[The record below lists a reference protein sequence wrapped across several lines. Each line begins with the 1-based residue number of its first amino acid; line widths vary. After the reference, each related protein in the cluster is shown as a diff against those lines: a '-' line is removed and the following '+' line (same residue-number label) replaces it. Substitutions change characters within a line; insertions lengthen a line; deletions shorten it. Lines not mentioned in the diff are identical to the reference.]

1 MFNRNNPN
9 HRHNRNHPKGF
20 TFAEV
25 IIALSLFLVLAG
37 IGVGAYFQYYGF
49 ALVDMDVHK
58 VSTILTQARFLALKN
73 PTSADFGIHLDPIA
87 NTLTQF
93 QGTYSPMSGDNQ
105 VVQLEALRLQD
116 VLLNPNPG
124 VTSDIVFQGQ
134 VGKTVNWG
142 VFSIASDKYIYTF
155 SVNPQ
160 GVIE

>member
-1 MFNRNNPN
+1 MN
-9 HRHNRNHPKGF
+9 KGF

-25 IIALSLFLVLAG
+25 IIALSLFIVLAG

-49 ALVDMDVHK
+49 ALVDTDVHK
-58 VSTILTQARFLALKN
+58 VSTILTQARFMALKN

-93 QGTYSPMSGDNQ
+93 QGTYSPMAGDNQ
-105 VVQLEALRLQD
+105 VVQLQALRLQD

-124 VTSDIVFQGQ
+124 VTLDIVFQKQ

-142 VFSIASDKYIYTF
+142 SFTVSNDKYSYTY
-155 SVNPQ
+155 SINPQ
-160 GVIE
+160 GVIQ

>member
-1 MFNRNNPN
+1 MKNEKCEMN
-9 HRHNRNHPKGF
+9 KGF

-25 IIALSLFLVLAG
+25 IIALSLFIVLAG

-49 ALVDMDVHK
+49 ALVDTDVHK
-58 VSTILTQARFLALKN
+58 VSTILTQARFMALKN

-93 QGTYSPMSGDNQ
+93 QGTYSPMAGDNQ
-105 VVQLEALRLQD
+105 VVQLQALRLQD

-124 VTSDIVFQGQ
+124 VTLDIVFQKQ

-142 VFSIASDKYIYTF
+142 SFTVSNDKYSYTY
-155 SVNPQ
+155 SINPQ
-160 GVIE
+160 GVIQ